1 MMHSMQL
8 KLLAA
13 ALFACKIFQPKHQYF
28 EYEKSKTIEGI

>member
-8 KLLAA
+8 KLFAA
-13 ALFACKIFQPKHQYF
+13 ALFAKIFQPKHQYF